1 MSPSP
6 HAQPP
11 FTARDPERP
20 LTSAMA
26 AYCEH
31 CGARLAPDARFCED
45 CGLAVPNAEPAV
57 PPVDEPT
64 PPPAE
69 PSAVEGPTPPS
80 TSPHT
85 APPRRGHRPVL
96 IGLFALAVLLF
107 VGVLWTQGAGDDPEG
122 FPEPVTLGLVERY
135 KDAVRTMHA
144 DHAAAVLAN
153 DERAMRV
160 EGMILKGGIARL
172 GQVLHAY
179 YVDEGH
185 GTLKDAQNDMA
196 AFLRSLNAQGLSM
209 SDEAVREG
217 IAQVNPAR

>member
-1 MSPSP
+1 M
-6 HAQPP
+6 
-11 FTARDPERP
+11 
-20 LTSAMA
+20 
-26 AYCEH
+26 
-31 CGARLAPDARFCED
+31 
-45 CGLAVPNAEPAV
+45 
-57 PPVDEPT
+57 
-64 PPPAE
+64 
-69 PSAVEGPTPPS
+69 
-80 TSPHT
+80 
-85 APPRRGHRPVL
+85 
-96 IGLFALAVLLF
+96 LLF

-122 FPEPVTLGLVERY
+122 FHEPVTLGLVERY
-135 KDAVRTMHA
+135 KDAVRTIHA

-196 AFLRSLNAQGLSM
+196 TFLRSLNAQGLSM

-217 IAQVNPAR
+217 IAQVTPAR